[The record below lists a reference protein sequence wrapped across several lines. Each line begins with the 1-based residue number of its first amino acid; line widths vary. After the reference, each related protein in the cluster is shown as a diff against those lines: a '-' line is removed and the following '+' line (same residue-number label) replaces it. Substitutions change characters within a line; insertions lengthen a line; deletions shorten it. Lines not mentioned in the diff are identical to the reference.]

1 MCSADNLLPLGLE
14 VSIDLV
20 HEDFSAEIV
29 GTLLNL
35 VAVDAD
41 CEILGHVAS
50 LDSINNGSLE
60 SVRELAQK
68 FVVVQLSSV
77 VKTSGPGKDR
87 RNWVGGS
94 GLSLLPLSVVTCHGT
109 VSSLSLN
116 NVVLI
121 EEN

>member
-1 MCSADNLLPLGLE
+1 
-14 VSIDLV
+14 
-20 HEDFSAEIV
+20 
-29 GTLLNL
+29 
-35 VAVDAD
+35 VDAD